1 MDTLK
6 EIFDFLKT
14 VYREFR
20 RDKAPLLAAA
30 IAYYATFS
38 IGPILLIA
46 VAVAGFVFGEAAVQ
60 GRITEEIGGLIGRD
74 GAEAVEGMIRSAR
87 SPANGVVATTIG
99 VITLILAAAGL
110 FNHLQQAIN
119 IAWGVE
125 PPEHNGGI
133 VHSIWETIRDRF
145 LSFTMVLGTGF
156 LLLVALIISAG
167 IAAVDDLAEG
177 TLPRWQ
183 WVLEGLDLVISLA
196 IFTGLFAM
204 IFKILP
210 DVRVRWRDV
219 FWGAL
224 FTAVMFTLGKFALGI
239 YLGNSSFAS
248 TYRAAGSLVLILVWI
263 YYSAQILL
271 FGAKFTHVYARRYG
285 TQSPSE
291 LERDEEKERDSIQR
305 EEYPVT
311 G

>member
-1 MDTLK
+1 MDTLN

-46 VAVAGFVFGEAAVQ
+46 AAVAGFVFGEAAVQ
-60 GRITEEIGGLIGRD
+60 GRITEEIGGLVGRD
-74 GAEAVEGMIRSAR
+74 GAEAIEGMIRSAR
-87 SPANGVVATTIG
+87 SPANGTVATTIG
-99 VITLILAAAGL
+99 VITLILGAAGL

-125 PPEHNGGI
+125 PPEHDGGI

-156 LLLVALIISAG
+156 LLLIALIVSAG

-183 WVLEGLDLVISLA
+183 WVLEGLNLTLSLA

-219 FWGAL
+219 LWGAF

-239 YLGNSSFAS
+239 YLGNSSFTS
-248 TYRAAGSLVLILVWI
+248 TYGAAGSFVLILVWI

-271 FGAKFTHVYARRYG
+271 FGAEFTHVYARRYG
-285 TQSPSE
+285 IKSPSE
-291 LERDEEKERDSIQR
+291 LERDSTQL